1 MIKRGKLYIVSAPSG
16 AGKTSLLKA
25 LTAKIESI
33 STSIST
39 TTRPKRSGEVEGTD
53 YYFVSVEE
61 FSSMIEQGDFLE
73 HAEVFGNFYGTSKT
87 YLTDVLESGQNL
99 VLEIDWQGAQ
109 QIRKQ
114 LPDAVSIFILP
125 PSKEELA
132 RRLKRRA
139 QDNEQV
145 INDRMA
151 SAIEEI
157 SHYDEYDFIV
167 MNDEFELA
175 LADLESIILTNKLS
189 QPRESA
195 QYEKLITELL

>member
-1 MIKRGKLYIVSAPSG
+1 MIKRGKLYVVSAPSG

-25 LTAKIESI
+25 LTAKIKSI
-33 STSIST
+33 STAIST
-39 TTRPKRSGEVEGTD
+39 TTRAKRSGEVEGLD
-53 YYFVSVEE
+53 YHFVSVEE
-61 FSSMIEQGDFLE
+61 FSSMIERGEFLE

-125 PSKEELA
+125 PSREELA
-132 RRLKRRA
+132 RRLKKRA

-145 INDRMA
+145 INNRMA
-151 SAIEEI
+151 SAIKEI
-157 SHYDEYDFIV
+157 SHYDEYDYIV
-167 MNDEFELA
+167 MNDDFELA
-175 LADLESIILTNKLS
+175 LADIESIILTNKQSL
-189 QPRESA
+189 PRESA
-195 QYEKLITELL
+195 QYEKLIADLL